1 MKPRTLP
8 AGPRPPPPGRCRV
21 PRPSTAAQAVKARCG
36 GPVHA
41 LLDPPDG
48 ADKEQHELFYAG
60 LKSTSAALVYGPV
73 FGPGGTGLAQLTDE
87 DVFVELGCGL
97 GGVLL
102 AACAA
107 APQCRCVGVEIDEAN
122 VAAARKAVTNVCA
135 SGDMEAKATFD
146 RNCGHEVVPCVPG
159 LEVAQKCLLAVAT
172 VVYMYL
178 GEWANLR
185 LRSRLVRTLRPG
197 TRVICRGFTMGTAW
211 PVHSEAKGTDGVT
224 TFRLYMVTAS
234 CKDDEALLADAELN
248 RLYGGLRW
256 LQPPPGAFH
265 AGASCGLGGGF
276 GGGGSDAEEQKEV
289 KDCQVA
295 VSGTVR

>member
-1 MKPRTLP
+1 M
-8 AGPRPPPPGRCRV
+8 
-21 PRPSTAAQAVKARCG
+21 SNQ
-36 GPVHA
+36 
-41 LLDPPDG
+41 
-48 ADKEQHELFYAG
+48 LFYAG

-73 FGPGGTGLAQLTDE
+73 FGPGGTGLAQLTDD

-102 AACAA
+102 AARAA

-135 SGDMEAKATFD
+135 SGDVRPIEVIHGSIDHCFNEPSGDMEAKATFD

-276 GGGGSDAEEQKEV
+276 GGGGSDAEEKKEV